1 MKLVKAT
8 PLLLLFAGSAAAT
21 GSLRSYAPG
30 VNPPP
35 HQRAD
40 AKKIVWTYT
49 GAVTQG
55 EAESIYNAAGAPTVE
70 DLLNTAVN
78 QISFIANV
86 NVNQSTNWWKPG
98 VNDTGGCG
106 QDQTYQLPFGYDGTN
121 ATTEKASLP
130 EFQANLK
137 KLHDSGMTI
146 TLTLGSWCTQL
157 PVKPEQAWT
166 DEQFSSFVTYFQQI
180 RGEVFGNNLD
190 GIDFDWEGFCSAGC
204 LKGTCI
210 CGWDD
215 QVCGNASPEELADGV
230 FGEADKSSKQVM
242 RNEYVKYRKQT
253 SFGQEVDLLDLADGI
268 LLQWYS
274 GFDAALCQHSSDPK
288 ACTCDNQ

>member
-70 DLLNTAVN
+70 DLMNTAVN

-86 NVNQSTNWWKPG
+86 NVNQSTGWWAPG
-98 VNDTGGCG
+98 VNNTGGCG
-106 QDQTYQLPFGYDGTN
+106 QLQTMELPFGYDARTKSS
-121 ATTEKASLP
+121 EEASLP

-137 KLHDSGMTI
+137 KLHDTGITI

-157 PVKPEQAWT
+157 PVKPDHAWT
-166 DEQFSSFVTYFQQI
+166 DDDFSAFVEYFKVV
-180 RGEVFGNNLD
+180 RGDIF
-190 GIDFDWEGFCSAGC
+190 
-204 LKGTCI
+204 
-210 CGWDD
+210 
-215 QVCGNASPEELADGV
+215 
-230 FGEADKSSKQVM
+230 
-242 RNEYVKYRKQT
+242 
-253 SFGQEVDLLDLADGI
+253 
-268 LLQWYS
+268 
-274 GFDAALCQHSSDPK
+274 
-288 ACTCDNQ
+288 